1 MPDLRQLAVVYKLV
15 CRNCECKN
23 SVTKIAHFMSRK
35 LKITVTTEFIWF
47 ALDQLKRDGM
57 LDKSEQ
63 FETEFG
69 SLNQRAECV
78 DGAECLVLK
87 NNLSQFFDGR
97 CFNK

>member
-1 MPDLRQLAVVYKLV
+1 
-15 CRNCECKN
+15 
-23 SVTKIAHFMSRK
+23 MSRK

-69 SLNQRAECV
+69 SLNQLAECV